1 MSTAEQDQAT
11 LAFDRTVPGC
21 AVARFHGD
29 LDACAASRLEDQLMN
44 ALEPGLARLVLDLSD
59 VGFIDSSGIR
69 LLMQAVARLNG
80 PEGVSVVNAR
90 PGVARRALE
99 IVGLSRVLR
108 VEETLD
114 AALRP
119 AAGANHH

>member
-1 MSTAEQDQAT
+1 
-11 LAFDRTVPGC
+11 
-21 AVARFHGD
+21 
-29 LDACAASRLEDQLMN
+29 
-44 ALEPGLARLVLDLSD
+44 VLDLSD

-80 PEGVSVVNAR
+80 PEGVCVVNAR

-119 AAGANHH
+119 VQGANHH